1 MLWKNPRP
9 RKSSGSGEGQ
19 GSDPAHASELLIAGS
34 SPGCPVVCIPGADF
48 QAGLPWCLSLATL
61 HQSGCSAFHPVPPV
75 RLGLHS
81 CLSHPPQGKAA
92 HSFPQHPSGA
102 DLPRTQSELLKIE
115 RELLKSEI
123 FIYEDRQT
131 KKNHWTFEGSLSPK
145 NGPRWTRWASGH
157 REGEIYI
164 RKKTFKKILIGILTK
179 TSKTVASIKQKHDFQ
194 ILKPSRGIE

>member
-9 RKSSGSGEGQ
+9 RKRSGSGEGQ

-48 QAGLPWCLSLATL
+48 QAGLPWCLSLAAL

-75 RLGLHS
+75 KLGLHS

-102 DLPRTQSELLKIE
+102 DLPRNSKWAPKKWDLHLW
-115 RELLKSEI
+115 
-123 FIYEDRQT
+123 RQT
-131 KKNHWTFEGSLSPK
+131 DKEESLDIWGESLAQEWPQVNPMSQWPQGGGNIHKKEDFKKNSHWYSHK
-145 NGPRWTRWASGH
+145 D
-157 REGEIYI
+157 
-164 RKKTFKKILIGILTK
+164 FKDCCIHKTK
-179 TSKTVASIKQKHDFQ
+179 TWLSNFKTQ
-194 ILKPSRGIE
+194 

>member
-1 MLWKNPRP
+1 MGKKQDYWDALEESQAQEEQRL
-9 RKSSGSGEGQ
+9 RGR
-19 GSDPAHASELLIAGS
+19 
-34 SPGCPVVCIPGADF
+34 
-48 QAGLPWCLSLATL
+48 AGLRPSPCLGAAHRRIFPRCLSLATL

-123 FIYEDRQT
+123 FIYEDIQT
-131 KKNHWTFEGSLSPK
+131 KKNHWTFEGSLWPK

-157 REGEIYI
+157 REGEI
-164 RKKTFKKILIGILTK
+164 
-179 TSKTVASIKQKHDFQ
+179 
-194 ILKPSRGIE
+194 